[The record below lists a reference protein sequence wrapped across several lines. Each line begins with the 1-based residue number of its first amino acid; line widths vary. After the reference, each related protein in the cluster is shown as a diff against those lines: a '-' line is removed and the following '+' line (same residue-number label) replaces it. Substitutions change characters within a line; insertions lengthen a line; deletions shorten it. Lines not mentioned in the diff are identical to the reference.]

1 MKLTAFAAITIL
13 LVLPF
18 FAGCGKKEKTAA
30 QLRHASP
37 TPTPTPHVYK
47 LGEPRPITLN
57 VEKPLIVPVATP
69 TPKPTPRSTPK
80 R

>member
-1 MKLTAFAAITIL
+1 MKAKRFAAIIL
-13 LVLPF
+13 SVPLF

-30 QLRHASP
+30 QMRHASP
-37 TPTPTPHVYK
+37 TPTPTPHVYG